1 MFKKVLQSI
10 SKSLNRQQTG
20 PLPAAKT
27 ETAKREVIGALVS
40 EPKPSAATAPKTA
53 AAAAKEQPR
62 SPEELCGITGK
73 MNKEQIR
80 DHLKM
85 LYRRFNQSA
94 SSLDQK
100 TRSEAD
106 TMLDAIVAVREKHFG
121 QI

>member
-10 SKSLNRQQTG
+10 SKSLHRQQTG
-20 PLPAAKT
+20 PLPAKPEAAT
-27 ETAKREVIGALVS
+27 REVIGAVTAQ
-40 EPKPSAATAPKTA
+40 PKPAPAAKAPPPA
-53 AAAAKEQPR
+53 PKEQPR
-62 SPEELCGITGK
+62 SPEELCGITPK

-94 SSLDQK
+94 SSLDPK
-100 TRSEAD
+100 TRKEAD
-106 TMLDAIVAVREKHFG
+106 MMLDAIVDVREKHFG

>member
-1 MFKKVLQSI
+1 MFKKVFQSI

-20 PLPAAKT
+20 PLPAKPEA
-27 ETAKREVIGALVS
+27 AKREVIGAVVS
-40 EPKPSAATAPKTA
+40 QPKPAPAAKAAPA
-53 AAAAKEQPR
+53 AASEAPR
-62 SPEELCGITGK
+62 NPEELCGITPK

-94 SSLDQK
+94 SSLDPK
-100 TRSEAD
+100 TRKEAD
-106 TMLDAIVAVREKHFG
+106 TMLDAIVDVREKHFG